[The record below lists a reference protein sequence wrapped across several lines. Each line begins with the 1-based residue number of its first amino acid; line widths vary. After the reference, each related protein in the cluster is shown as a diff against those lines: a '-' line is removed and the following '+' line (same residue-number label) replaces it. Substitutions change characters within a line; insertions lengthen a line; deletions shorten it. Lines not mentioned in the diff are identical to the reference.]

1 MSRMERTKLME
12 LSLQADYSSLKQL
25 GWLEV
30 YEALKGWWP
39 KRMSIEDLAPYLDAL
54 YGENATAVMDT
65 LRGLRGEQWRP
76 SPSSLYREMQGIAA
90 KKQERRESDKDRYG
104 KRKRPDEQS
113 AALVRVRM
121 LIDSGNPICACTAR
135 PTEVLQD
142 RYHVLTCKGCGGLEQ
157 GQVFSAQDDLE
168 DVDF

>member
-1 MSRMERTKLME
+1 MEKALT
-12 LSLQADYSSLKQL
+12 ADYGALKEL

-54 YGENATAVMDT
+54 YGESAANVMNT
-65 LRGLRGEQWRP
+65 LRDLRGEQWRP

-90 KKQERRESDKDRYG
+90 KQQARKESDRGRYG
-104 KRKRPDEQS
+104 KKKRHDEQAS
-113 AALVRVRM
+113 ALVRVRM
-121 LIDSGNPICACTAR
+121 LIDAGNPVCDCPAR
-135 PTEVLQD
+135 SPMVHED
-142 RYHVLTCKGCGGLEQ
+142 RYHVLTCARCGGLEQ
-157 GQVFSAQDDLE
+157 GQVFTAQDDLN